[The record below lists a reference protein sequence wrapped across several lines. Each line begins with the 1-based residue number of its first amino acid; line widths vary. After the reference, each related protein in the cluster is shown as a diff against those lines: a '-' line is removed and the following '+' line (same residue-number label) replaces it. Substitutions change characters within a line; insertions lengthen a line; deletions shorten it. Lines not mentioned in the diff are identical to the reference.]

1 MGQAKKRG
9 TFEERREAAEEGRAL
24 AWWDTLTE
32 EERKFYL
39 RKVAEQEPRGPAEAW
54 RDAVAVSNTI

>member
-1 MGQAKKRG
+1 M
-9 TFEERREAAEEGRAL
+9 AAEEGRAL

-32 EERKFYL
+32 EERKVYL

-54 RDAVAVSNTI
+54 RDAVEVSNTI